1 MLNSMNNQVKLK
13 NLKVHRTNSQTI
25 LYHVRFSADTA
36 SQQQHFLSS
45 FLWFLFVFQYFCL
58 CVYFFKQKIY
68 ILVHIR
74 LCGRV
79 SGKKNF
85 SPGQFPQTR
94 LLFWPNLSYALF
106 CFSIRNLH
114 QHQNCRTLPDGL
126 FKIFTNILPLSTP
139 APQCGGVQPRDL

>member
-1 MLNSMNNQVKLK
+1 MNNQVKLK

-45 FLWFLFVFQYFCL
+45 FLWFLFVFLFFV
-58 CVYFFKQKIY
+58 CVCIFLNKKY
-68 ILVHIR
+68 IFWYTFDYV
-74 LCGRV
+74 GEQV
-79 SGKKNF
+79 VKKNF

-114 QHQNCRTLPDGL
+114 QHQNCRTLPDDL

>member
-1 MLNSMNNQVKLK
+1 MNNQVKLK

-79 SGKKNF
+79 SGKKKFFTRPISANKTAF
-85 SPGQFPQTR
+85 LAQFK
-94 LLFWPNLSYALF
+94 LCSFLFF
-106 CFSIRNLH
+106 H
-114 QHQNCRTLPDGL
+114 TLPPPTSKL
-126 FKIFTNILPLSTP
+126 
-139 APQCGGVQPRDL
+139 